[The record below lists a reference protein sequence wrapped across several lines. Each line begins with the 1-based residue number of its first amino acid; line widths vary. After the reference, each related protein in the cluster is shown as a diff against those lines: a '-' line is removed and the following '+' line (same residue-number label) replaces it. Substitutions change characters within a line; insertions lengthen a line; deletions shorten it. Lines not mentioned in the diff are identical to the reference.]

1 MAGSLKLFGVYA
13 SYINGELLSMSTSVE
28 FHNDNKD
35 ADVEVLLGDYVGV
48 TPAPKK
54 LMASVTLHDPVGGT
68 MLARLQ
74 SKENANEFVKFKIV
88 DVGNGKTMDSEG
100 NIRNVSGSVSVGQT
114 ADIKFDFVGLPAAF
128 Q

>member
-13 SYINGELLSMSTSVE
+13 CYINGELLNMSTSVE

-68 MLARLQ
+68 MLSRLQ
-74 SKENANEFVKFKIV
+74 AKENANEFVKIKFV
-88 DVGNGKTMDSEG
+88 DVGNGKAMDSEG
-100 NIRNVSGSVSVGQT
+100 NVRNVSGSVSVGQT
-114 ADIKFDFVGLPAAF
+114 ADIKFDFVGLPAQF

>member
-13 SYINGELLSMSTSVE
+13 CYINGELLNMSTSVE

-74 SKENANEFVKFKIV
+74 AKENANEFVKIKFV
-88 DVGNGKTMDSEG
+88 DVGNGKAMDSEG

-114 ADIKFDFVGLPAAF
+114 ADIKFDFVGLPAAL

>member
-13 SYINGELLSMSTSVE
+13 CYINGELLNMSTSVE

-68 MLARLQ
+68 MLSRLQ
-74 SKENANEFVKFKIV
+74 AKENANEFVKIKFV
-88 DVGNGKTMDSEG
+88 DVGNGKAMDSEG
-100 NIRNVSGSVSVGQT
+100 NVRNVSGSVSVG
-114 ADIKFDFVGLPAAF
+114 
-128 Q
+128 

>member
-13 SYINGELLSMSTSVE
+13 CYINGELLNMSTSVE

-74 SKENANEFVKFKIV
+74 AKENANEFVKIKFV
-88 DVGNGKTMDSEG
+88 DVGNGKAMDSEG